1 MLKLDS
7 VPSVILQTAEF
18 PKGWQ
23 IYFDFGRISKHS
35 LLYFIHLFV
44 LTVTSLKKKKKMTG
58 ECHPPLGRKLNLKK
72 EK

>member
-7 VPSVILQTAEF
+7 VPSVILQKPEF

-35 LLYFIHLFV
+35 LLYLIHLFV
-44 LTVTSLKKKKKMTG
+44 QTVTSLKKNMTG